1 MSTFKSTIT
10 INRQA
15 EEVFNFLADFNNHQG
30 LMPDNVVNWS
40 SGHDDAYFEVPNM
53 LKLRLKITERT
64 PNSYIEILPV
74 EKPPFAV
81 KLNWEIKSGNDT
93 SEVTF
98 TITAELNMMM
108 KMMASGPLQKL
119 AEHQTQALINL
130 LK

>member
-1 MSTFKSTIT
+1 
-10 INRQA
+10 
-15 EEVFNFLADFNNHQG
+15 
-30 LMPDNVVNWS
+30 MPDNVVNWTAGYNNAS
-40 SGHDDAYFEVPNM
+40 FEVPNM
-53 LKLRLKITERT
+53 LKLSLAITERR
-64 PNSYIEILPV
+64 NGSVIEISPV

-119 AEHQTQALINL
+119 AEHQTQALANL
-130 LK
+130 LN